1 MSNKTPVFLVTL
13 KNSKREKII
22 RKRLNFL
29 KVNYK
34 VFYCI
39 GGENPDKHKLLDSL
53 STQKKAINLY
63 GRPLTYKDISNAEC
77 HLRIYKYILRNKIFN
92 AIVMEDDSYPSKIFS
107 DWLKLSNF
115 FRNKKYDIIHLYHN
129 FGLAYKNSHKLI
141 SGKFSLYK
149 TCYTLPYT
157 TCYQISQK
165 ACKYILAKNK
175 VISRKSD
182 WPVDFYKTNLKQ
194 FAVLPYLTSVI
205 YNHVNTSLEPE
216 LWKRFYIIERIKKF
230 IPFYNLLTSLYY
242 LSHMP
247 FILGIHKNYSYYKE
261 KFLTKKIFYIQSIF
275 FDNFINLEKTL
286 KDKSFYPK
294 DLVKNAKK
302 MFYI

>member
-29 KVNYK
+29 KINYK

-53 STQKKAINLY
+53 CNQKKAINVY
-63 GRPLTYKDISNAEC
+63 GHPLSYKDISNAEC
-77 HLRIYKYILRNKIFN
+77 HLRIYKYILRNKISN

-129 FGLAYKNSHKLI
+129 CGLVYKNSHKLI

-149 TCYTLPYT
+149 TCHTLQYT

-165 ACKYILAKNK
+165 ACKYILSKNK
-175 VISRKSD
+175 VISRLTD
-182 WPVDFYKTNLKQ
+182 WPVDFNKTNLKQ

-205 YNHVNTSLEPE
+205 YNHQNTSLQPE

-242 LSHMP
+242 LSHVP
-247 FILGIHKNYSYYKE
+247 FILRIHKNYSFYKE
-261 KFLTKKIFYIQSIF
+261 KFLIKKIFYIQSIF

-286 KDKSFYPK
+286 KEKSFYPK